1 MLTTTYLLC
10 HKYHIIYIQAVDD
23 LEFDMKFDS
32 ESAVLIRECQSA
44 KLYYAEKDDF
54 EKAAIFKEIEDQLKD
69 IGMKI
74 ASLETRKATAI
85 VADDFKNAKRWN
97 DEIDQLRTVAH
108 DKLENAPDIFK
119 FRQVFSAGKNNIV
132 NSSSSKEGEGGG
144 KELFPTN
151 ALLPSEDQQLNFKK

>member
-97 DEIDQLRTVAH
+97 DEIDQLRIVAH

-119 FRQVFSAGKNNIV
+119 FRQVFSAGKNNNV
-132 NSSSSKEGEGGG
+132 NSSSSKEGEGG

-151 ALLPSEDQQLNFKK
+151 ALLPRSEDQQLNFKK

>member
-97 DEIDQLRTVAH
+97 DEIDQLRIVAH

-132 NSSSSKEGEGGG
+132 NSSSSKEGGGG
-144 KELFPTN
+144 KEFFPTN
-151 ALLPSEDQQLNFKK
+151 NALPSEDQQLNFKK

>member
-1 MLTTTYLLC
+1 MDGSFIFERMM
-10 HKYHIIYIQAVDD
+10 KYV
-23 LEFDMKFDS
+23 
-32 ESAVLIRECQSA
+32 
-44 KLYYAEKDDF
+44 
-54 EKAAIFKEIEDQLKD
+54 IE
-69 IGMKI
+69 
-74 ASLETRKATAI
+74 
-85 VADDFKNAKRWN
+85 DDFKNAKRWN

-132 NSSSSKEGEGGG
+132 NSSSSKEGEGG

>member
-119 FRQVFSAGKNNIV
+119 FRQVFSAGKNNNV
-132 NSSSSKEGEGGG
+132 NSSSSKEGEGG